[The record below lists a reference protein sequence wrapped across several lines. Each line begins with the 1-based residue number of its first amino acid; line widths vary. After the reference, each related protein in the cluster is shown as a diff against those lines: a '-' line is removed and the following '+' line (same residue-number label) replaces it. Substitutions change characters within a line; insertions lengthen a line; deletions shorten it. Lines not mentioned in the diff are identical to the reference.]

1 MDVDT
6 VWKNTHTQARKQ
18 ARRHTR
24 AHTHPLP
31 QHTNASE
38 MANAHI
44 SQLRNPGLNSQ
55 VEWRHTGCTPLLL
68 MGTRYYSEDGYVP
81 PIG

>member
-1 MDVDT
+1 MWT
-6 VWKNTHTQARKQ
+6 QFGRTHTRKQ
-18 ARRHTR
+18 GSKHAGTHAHTR
-24 AHTHPLP
+24 TPLP
-31 QHTNASE
+31 QHTNASG